1 MTRPNLLEVFRY
13 KLNSWED
20 ETEFFHPTFENKFEH
35 TQDVIVRNYGNQYRI
50 AINPKI
56 VSAVNSIPIN
66 HGDSWFWD
74 SIYSINENPPTQE
87 NPSGFYPAIISES
100 MTLDIGWLIKDKII
114 QFGYKLK
121 SNTNND
127 FVQFPSN
134 ISTIDHILGRM
145 VQCCGIGPWDRFWF
159 LGEDKQHAVSENE
172 KARFSKLRD
181 KVFGNHLYYIV
192 ESNSAKE
199 PTDTQYSVLAWQEDK
214 NTYAFRLDGNAA
226 SIYKSLLSIRKKPW
240 FNGFKGVYDHTTM
253 QPAEWNSSKVKSNK
267 LTAQMLVCIHPEL
280 AAVRKELTHHN
291 WLCETRSKHDNDS
304 TTEPRESSAENST
317 CIENILDMLAE
328 EILTLESLV
337 DDDIVALW
345 KHRLSG
351 RWWPG
356 CCEALNLKDPT
367 SKNSVIDWLTSNSE
381 ATKAYKDFGN
391 EQESKTR
398 SSFESAVSLL
408 ASTPNSPLQGLSWL
422 EALTLYNV
430 RSFNGVHELTGFAQ
444 LNILIGKNNSGKS
457 NIMAM
462 LRRLS
467 SVHRDAAPLLQV
479 STSSSQLKNTD
490 AQGIRFQLSD
500 IRHGHQHATVSYQAK
515 YPTDLRWTFKISAV
529 HSLLEKH
536 GNIEVGVDGKKFLP
550 GSLTSLPNTRRL
562 FGFEIEKRKASI
574 LRIGCGV
581 LYVPSLLT
589 ARGGVYSANGELA
602 YTGDTLADDI
612 SVWDSRTVGGSKHS
626 TARREEFES
635 YCSLILG
642 SKVRVWVKYGD
653 SRLELQVQI
662 DNEPIVPLS
671 AMGDGVFQAMR
682 IAGALVTL
690 RRGILLLEEP
700 DLGLHPSAHRGLVQ
714 ALKRATEI
722 QVFLTTHSNHILDT
736 TTADTRIY
744 KVSKQNTQ
752 SVVHHALPCDLR
764 TVLDDLGVRPSSVLL
779 ANCTLWVEGKTEVI
793 TFRHWINLV
802 YKSSFI
808 QGAHYE
814 FVPFQGEGI
823 DTWAWSDDDANSDM
837 PDPKSVFADAFVVH
851 DLDGQ
856 SKVVETWTKGSGTKD
871 KTKRFETLEK
881 VLGDRFHP
889 LEVLELENLHTPEC
903 IESFFKHEHQN
914 STDKKWVDSFKFS
927 EPRATTL
934 WESTPLGTLICWQSI
949 CVELEQRQSS
959 NTSKLSDEEL
969 SKLTKMED
977 FEAFVSEV
985 DPGIIKAVVGERG
998 SKNGKGSRRG
1008 KLNAVANW
1016 IEDSTSVPVRGGT
1029 ITKKSDLAKFAT
1041 GFYTSQDMLSESAKA
1056 LIEKLGA
1063 FIERHNTPS
1072 GQESV
1077 P

>member
-1 MTRPNLLEVFRY
+1 
-13 KLNSWED
+13 
-20 ETEFFHPTFENKFEH
+20 
-35 TQDVIVRNYGNQYRI
+35 
-50 AINPKI
+50 
-56 VSAVNSIPIN
+56 
-66 HGDSWFWD
+66 
-74 SIYSINENPPTQE
+74 
-87 NPSGFYPAIISES
+87 
-100 MTLDIGWLIKDKII
+100 MTLDIGWLVEGETI
-114 QFGYKLK
+114 QFGYKFK
-121 SNTNND
+121 SDTPDN

-159 LGEDKQHAVSENE
+159 LGEDEQHAVSESE
-172 KARFSKLRD
+172 RERFSKLRD
-181 KVFGNHLYYIV
+181 YVFGDCLYYIV
-192 ESNSAKE
+192 ESNSSEE
-199 PTDTQYSVLAWQEDK
+199 PKSIGPSVLAWQETD
-214 NTYAFRLDGNAA
+214 NTYVFRLDGSAA
-226 SIYKSLLSIRKKPW
+226 SIYSGLLSIKTKSW
-240 FNGFKGVYDHTTM
+240 FNGFKGVCDHTTM
-253 QPAEWNSSKVKSNK
+253 QPVKWNLSKVKPNK
-267 LTAQMLVCIHPEL
+267 LTAQMFVCIHPEL
-280 AAVRKELTHHN
+280 AAVRKELTLHS
-291 WLCETRSKHDNDS
+291 WLYDAHSKHDNNS
-304 TTEPRESSAENST
+304 TTEPQESSAENST
-317 CIENILDMLAE
+317 YIENILDMLAE

-356 CCEALNLKDPT
+356 CCEALHLKDPT

-398 SSFESAVSLL
+398 SPFESAVSLL

-430 RSFNGVHELTGFAQ
+430 RSFNGGHELTGFAQ

-479 STSSSQLKNTD
+479 STSSSQLKDTD

-515 YPTDLRWTFKISAV
+515 YPTDLRWTFMISAV

-550 GSLTSLPNTRRL
+550 GRLTNLPNTRPL

-602 YTGDTLADDI
+602 YTGDTLANDI
-612 SVWDSRTVGGSKHS
+612 SVWDSRTVGGSMHS

-764 TVLDDLGVRPSSVLL
+764 TVLDDLGVQPSSVLL

-802 YKSSFI
+802 YESSFI

-851 DLDGQ
+851 DRDGQ
-856 SKVVETWTKGSGTKD
+856 SKEDEKWTKVPGTKD
-871 KTKRFETLEK
+871 KAKRFETLEK

-889 LEVLELENLHTPEC
+889 LDVLELENLHTPEC

-914 STDKKWVDSFKFS
+914 NSDKEWVDSFKFS

-934 WESTPLGTLICWQSI
+934 WKSTPLGTLICWQSI

-959 NTSKLSDEEL
+959 KTSTLSNEDL

-977 FEAFVSEV
+977 FEEFVFAVEP
-985 DPGIIKAVVGERG
+985 DIIETVVGKRGIKNGVG
-998 SKNGKGSRRG
+998 SKRG
-1008 KLNAVANW
+1008 KLNAVAKW
-1016 IEDSTSVPVRGGT
+1016 MDLGEDPTKVSVRGGT

-1041 GFYTSQDMLSESAKA
+1041 GFYKSQDMLSESAKA
-1056 LIEKLGA
+1056 LIEKLGK

-1077 P
+1077 PKARKKTSRLRHHSIRSRSNPKR